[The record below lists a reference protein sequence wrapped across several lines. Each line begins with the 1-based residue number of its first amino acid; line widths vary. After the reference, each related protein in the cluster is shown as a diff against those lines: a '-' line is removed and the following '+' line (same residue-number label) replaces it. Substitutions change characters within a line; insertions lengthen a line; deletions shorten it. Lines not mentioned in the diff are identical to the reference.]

1 MTDNFYFLFIYAVH
15 INIYVCLCACDKI
28 QPKNRKKFQS
38 GIKHQLV
45 KKKVSENIY
54 YKYLIIT
61 LLFTDAELPHQNPQ
75 SFVIS

>member
-15 INIYVCLCACDKI
+15 INIYVCLCACDKN

-45 KKKVSENIY
+45 KKKSVKIFTTNI
-54 YKYLIIT
+54 
-61 LLFTDAELPHQNPQ
+61 
-75 SFVIS
+75 